1 MSDNIDQFGNIRTTG
16 TGLSIAQAIAALA
29 GNPKAD
35 AEAANFRNVS
45 EANQIKLEDARRA
58 AERDKALDPHRQG
71 LAGLFK
77 PTESWDPNGG
87 EEVGPDGLRPK
98 MIKKRAAFH
107 WNGNRF
113 EFDQDAVSQLVEH
126 GVALY
131 GPDFAK
137 NWHPFLTNAAPKYDD
152 IDPTYQPA
160 ATMGGRASVPGG
172 ARMGEKQ
179 VENLNANTIATA
191 IAKANADAETGVID
205 NPDGTKT
212 YGRNSPRMLM
222 EAARKAKLPK
232 ITPDAAGEA
241 ILNGL
246 PVGAE
251 YVDPDGNIRI
261 KQAS

>member
-16 TGLSIAQAIAALA
+16 TGLSIAQAISALA
-29 GNPKAD
+29 GNPKAE
-35 AEAANFRNVS
+35 AEASNFRNVS

-58 AERDKALDPHRQG
+58 ADRDKALDPHRQG
-71 LAGLFK
+71 LASLFK

-137 NWHPFLTNAAPKYDD
+137 NWHPFLTNAAPSYSDLH
-152 IDPTYQPA
+152 PTAQPS
-160 ATMGGRASVPGG
+160 ATIGGRGG
-172 ARMGEKQ
+172 IAG
-179 VENLNANTIATA
+179 AIATNSGQRA
-191 IAKANADAETGVID
+191 VAEDEALAGAKLKAKVEAAVGSTTNADGTVEYG
-205 NPDGTKT
+205 PD
-212 YGRNSPRMLM
+212 SPVVQ
-222 EAARKAKLPK
+222 RKKMGLPK
-232 ITPDAAGEA
+232 ITDDEAGRKLYES
-241 ILNGL
+241 L
-246 PVGAE
+246 PINAE
-251 YVDPDGNIRI
+251 YVDPTGKI
-261 KQAS
+261 KKKTKKP